1 MIVVMKPHAS
11 EQSVNKVTEIIRS
24 NGMTAHL
31 SAGKEVTIIG
41 VVGDKTKLDIRSIQ
55 AVPEVEKIVNITES
69 YKLANIK
76 FHPQPTVI
84 NLPHTSI
91 GPENLTVMAG
101 PCAIESEEQILTAAK
116 AVKKAGAT
124 ILRGG
129 AFKPRTSP

>member
-1 MIVVMKPHAS
+1 MFYQEGTNMIVVMKPHAS

-76 FHPQPTVI
+76 FHPP
-84 NLPHTSI
+84 SDRK
-91 GPENLTVMAG
+91 
-101 PCAIESEEQILTAAK
+101 ILLSWQAPAPLNRK
-116 AVKKAGAT
+116 N
-124 ILRGG
+124 R
-129 AFKPRTSP
+129 S

>member
-1 MIVVMKPHAS
+1 
-11 EQSVNKVTEIIRS
+11 
-24 NGMTAHL
+24 MTAHL

-84 NLPHTSI
+84 TLPHTSI
-91 GPENLTVMAG
+91 GRK
-101 PCAIESEEQILTAAK
+101 ILLSWQAPAPLNRK
-116 AVKKAGAT
+116 N
-124 ILRGG
+124 R
-129 AFKPRTSP
+129 S